1 MQKNIIA
8 IPRVATTIP
17 HGDRP
22 GRGVGGAPQ
31 ARCPGNG
38 SDRGAVRAVLEAAG
52 VRDVLSKSLGSGNA
66 INTVRAAMD
75 GLQRLKYAEQVARAR
90 GKTAEE
96 LVPWQRERKPGA
108 AVEESAAEAAEAAP
122 QAEAEAAPVAEAEA
136 APAPT
141 GEAETS
147 EIPATETPAA
157 VAEPAP
163 EA

>member
-1 MQKNIIA
+1 MIA
-8 IPRVATTIP
+8 
-17 HGDRP
+17 G
-22 GRGVGGAPQ
+22 
-31 ARCPGNG
+31 
-38 SDRGAVRAVLEAAG
+38 GAVRAVLEAAG